1 MSRAQLRSGVMPR
14 YYFNVRCDGFE
25 TTDLV
30 GEDCETPSA
39 IRGEALRCA
48 SDLVLNDLLSGRVP
62 HQGWIEVEDEEHR
75 PVLTLP
81 LSAAAS

>member
-1 MSRAQLRSGVMPR
+1 MPR
-14 YYFNVRCDGFE
+14 YYFNVRCDSFE

-30 GEDCETPSA
+30 GEDCSTLTA

-48 SDLVLNDLLSGRVP
+48 SDLVLNDLLAGRVP

>member
-1 MSRAQLRSGVMPR
+1 MPR
-14 YYFNVRCDGFE
+14 YYFNVRCDAFE
-25 TTDLV
+25 TTDMV
-30 GEDCETPSA
+30 GEDCETLSA

-48 SDLVLNDLLSGRVP
+48 SDLVLNDLLNGRVP
-62 HQGWIEVEDEEHR
+62 QQGWIEVEDEEHR